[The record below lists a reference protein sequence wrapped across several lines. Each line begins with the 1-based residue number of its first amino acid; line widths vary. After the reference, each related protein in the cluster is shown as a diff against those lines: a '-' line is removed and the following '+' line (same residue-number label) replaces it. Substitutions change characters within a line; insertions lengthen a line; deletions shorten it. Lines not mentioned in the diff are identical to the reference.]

1 MVGYVDFS
9 KYLPWGHPMKYV
21 IPKAILVS
29 IAMLLS
35 GIAHA
40 APNVQNGKAID
51 QAKCYACHAKKTGFS
66 NGDMIYTR
74 SDRKVKDFAR
84 LKTMVA
90 MCNTELRLD
99 MFPEDEADVIA
110 YLNKQFYKFKP

>member
-1 MVGYVDFS
+1 
-9 KYLPWGHPMKYV
+9 MKRV
-21 IPKAILVS
+21 TPKAVLLCL
-29 IAMLLS
+29 AMLLS

-40 APNVQNGKAID
+40 VPNLQNGKAID

-74 SDRKVKDFAR
+74 SDRKVKDYAR

-99 MFPEDEADVIA
+99 MFPEDEADVVA

>member
-1 MVGYVDFS
+1 
-9 KYLPWGHPMKYV
+9 MKYV
-21 IPKAILVS
+21 TPKAILLS

-35 GIAHA
+35 GIAQA
-40 APNVQNGKAID
+40 TPSVQNGKAID

-99 MFPEDEADVIA
+99 MFPEDEADVVA

>member
-1 MVGYVDFS
+1 MRYV
-9 KYLPWGHPMKYV
+9 V
-21 IPKAILVS
+21 PKAILLS

-99 MFPEDEADVIA
+99 MFPEDEADVVA

>member
-1 MVGYVDFS
+1 
-9 KYLPWGHPMKYV
+9 MKYV
-21 IPKAILVS
+21 TPYAFLLS
-29 IAMLLS
+29 TAMLLS
-35 GIAHA
+35 GIAQA

-74 SDRKVKDFAR
+74 SDRKVKDYTR

-99 MFPEDEADVIA
+99 MFPEDEADVVA

>member
-1 MVGYVDFS
+1 
-9 KYLPWGHPMKYV
+9 MKCV
-21 IPKAILVS
+21 SPKVVLLS
-29 IAMLLS
+29 LAMLLS
-35 GIAHA
+35 GFANA
-40 APNVQNGKAID
+40 APNVENGKAID

-66 NGDMIYTR
+66 NGDIIYTR
-74 SDRKVKDFAR
+74 SDRKVKDYAR

-99 MFPEDEADVIA
+99 MFPEDEADVVA